1 MEITGRIKKINSTQ
15 TRGAK
20 NFRTRSM
27 WLVTNDKYPQ
37 TLQVEFLQD
46 KVNLL
51 DNFTEGSFVRT
62 AINLRGREWQ
72 NPQGEVKVFNTIEGW
87 KLEDDVEQVSA
98 TQQSPDRN
106 NDLPF

>member
-20 NFRTRSM
+20 NFRTRTM

-72 NPQGEVKVFNTIEGW
+72 NPQGEVKYLILLKDG
-87 KLEDDVEQVSA
+87 S
-98 TQQSPDRN
+98 
-106 NDLPF
+106 